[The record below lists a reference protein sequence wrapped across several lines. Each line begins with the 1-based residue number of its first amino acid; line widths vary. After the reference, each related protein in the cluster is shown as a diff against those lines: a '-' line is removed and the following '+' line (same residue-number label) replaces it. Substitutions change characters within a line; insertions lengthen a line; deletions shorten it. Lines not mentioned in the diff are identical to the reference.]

1 MPSLVA
7 VASREDVTVA
17 EAVAALRQTLDALR
31 CVAMAA
37 VPAGEIRGRVMRD
50 IDGAEA
56 MLCPEARA
64 DWEVQ

>member
-7 VASREDVTVA
+7 ATVREDVTLD

-31 CVAMAA
+31 WVAMAG

-56 MLCPEARA
+56 MLCPAARE
-64 DWEVQ
+64 DWEG

>member
-7 VASREDVTVA
+7 TGVREDVTLG

-31 CVAMAA
+31 WVAMAA

-56 MLCPEARA
+56 MLCPAARE
-64 DWEVQ
+64 DGEG

>member
-7 VASREDVTVA
+7 TGVREDVTLG

-31 CVAMAA
+31 WVAMAA

>member
-31 CVAMAA
+31 WVAMAA
-37 VPAGEIRGRVMRD
+37 VPAGEVRGRAMRD

-56 MLCPEARA
+56 MLCPAARE
-64 DWEVQ
+64 DGEG